1 MAIGAAIGGFLSS
14 AGGAAALGVGGALL
28 SSRASRSAADTQAA
42 SAQAAIDERQRS
54 EAASTAR
61 LAPFTRL
68 GTETI
73 NPLLEL
79 AGTGDPSFERREGFE
94 DIQQSAAAGGK
105 LRTGGT
111 LRDLSEFSRGLDE
124 RFRSN
129 RFAELLSLVN
139 VGQASAAG
147 QANIGTQTS
156 RDVSNLL
163 VGQGDVRAAGRVG
176 SANAFATGINQ
187 LGSFLGTLKR
197 PNVSRVGVPA

>member
-28 SSRASRSAADTQAA
+28 SARGARSAADTQAEA
-42 SAQAAIDERQRS
+42 AQAAIDERQRS
-54 EAASTAR
+54 EAAATER

-79 AGTGDPSFERREGFE
+79 VGTGDPTFERREGFE

-105 LRTGGT
+105 LRSGGT
-111 LRDLSEFSRGLDE
+111 LRDLTEFSRGLSE
-124 RFRSN
+124 RFRSS
-129 RFAELLSLVN
+129 RFNELLSLATL
-139 VGQASAAG
+139 GQSSAAG
-147 QANIGTQTS
+147 QAATGTQAS

-176 SANAFATGINQ
+176 SANAFATGINE
-187 LGSFLGTLKR
+187 LGSFLATLKKN
-197 PNVSRVGVPA
+197 PEPA